1 MPSST
6 HLIARISPVEPAEL
20 ARALPRIGF
29 LAAIDAPVAV
39 EAVGEL
45 GPTLNLRQAQVTVQ
59 AGPGMLHIGTGTM
72 PIVDASVTAS
82 GTPDIIRVDTAKVR
96 FRPRPNAVPTN
107 LTATGAIRRESGQI
121 DADLVLDLDQV
132 AFSDL
137 PTLWPAGVAR
147 NTRAWILQNITAG
160 VAQDGHLS
168 IGLEANAD
176 LSGVTLTRAS
186 GSLEG
191 SGLTVSWLRPVPP
204 IVQGNAMLHVVGP
217 DSLQIDVTSGR
228 QSLTK
233 GALSVTGGSVRI
245 TGLMQRDQV
254 ADIQL
259 STAGSLPDVI
269 ALLREPRLQLLAR
282 HPISLNNPAGNV
294 NATVAATVPLD
305 ARVRIDDIDLHVAA
319 HIDHAA
325 LAGLLVGR
333 NLSDGALD
341 IAADNDGLT
350 VKGNARLGGIPAAL
364 DVAMDFRAGPP
375 TQVLQRATINGRPD
389 AKQLTAAGLDVTD
402 FLSGPIGLQAVL
414 TEQRDGTGGVAVNAN
429 LSAATLTV
437 APLDWRQ
444 PLGTGANATA
454 QVRLRHDQLD
464 GIDGITAN
472 GDGLAL
478 RGSARCDG
486 GRIAAVRLD
495 RLVLGRTEGQAT
507 VSLPSSPRVGPIEV
521 RVAGPELDL
530 SARLAQPTTGR
541 HPRQPEPPPGPPWT
555 LDAHFD
561 RVLMAHG
568 HMLAPLRVQAAN
580 DGRVFRQLLID
591 GATRE
596 KGPFSLQIAPEGTNR
611 RLTASASQAG
621 DLLRALDVTD
631 TMQGGRLTVSGT
643 YDDAAPGHPLS
654 GTGELTDF
662 HVAHEVVLGK
672 LLQAM
677 TLYGLVDVVRG
688 PGLAFTRMVAPFSLS
703 DGMLTLTDTRAFS
716 PSLGL
721 TAQGQIDL
729 DANTIDLLGTIV
741 PAYFFNSLLG
751 NVPLVGRLFSPERGG
766 GLFAASYSVKGDL
779 NNPAVGVNPLTALTP
794 GFLRGLFRLF

>member
-1 MPSST
+1 MLAQPPATDTTSGSGWFRQLRRVRIHDAAVTVIDRPLDTTWQAPHADITLTRRSQGGIDGTLDVSLALGDQRARLTGTATISPDAVGT

-29 LAAIDAPVAV
+29 LAAMDAPVAV
-39 EAVGEL
+39 EAVGDF
-45 GPTLNLRQAQVTVQ
+45 GPTLDLRQAQVTLQ
-59 AGPGMLHIGTGTM
+59 AGAGTLRIATGSM
-72 PIVDASVTAS
+72 PIVDASVIAS

-107 LTATGAIRRESGQI
+107 LAATGAIRRESGQI

-137 PTLWPAGVAR
+137 PMLWPAGVAR

-160 VAQDGHLS
+160 VAQDGHCR

-228 QSLTK
+228 QCLTK
-233 GALSVTGGSVRI
+233 GALSVTGGSMRI

-414 TEQRDGTGGVAVNAN
+414 TEQRDGTGGVAVNAPQCCH
-429 LSAATLTV
+429 A
-437 APLDWRQ
+437 DR
-444 PLGTGANATA
+444 GTT
-454 QVRLRHDQLD
+454 
-464 GIDGITAN
+464 
-472 GDGLAL
+472 GLAPATGYGGK
-478 RGSARCDG
+478 RDG
-486 GRIAAVRLD
+486 
-495 RLVLGRTEGQAT
+495 
-507 VSLPSSPRVGPIEV
+507 
-521 RVAGPELDL
+521 AGP
-530 SARLAQPTTGR
+530 
-541 HPRQPEPPPGPPWT
+541 
-555 LDAHFD
+555 
-561 RVLMAHG
+561 
-568 HMLAPLRVQAAN
+568 AA
-580 DGRVFRQLLID
+580 
-591 GATRE
+591 A
-596 KGPFSLQIAPEGTNR
+596 
-611 RLTASASQAG
+611 
-621 DLLRALDVTD
+621 
-631 TMQGGRLTVSGT
+631 
-643 YDDAAPGHPLS
+643 
-654 GTGELTDF
+654 
-662 HVAHEVVLGK
+662 
-672 LLQAM
+672 
-677 TLYGLVDVVRG
+677 
-688 PGLAFTRMVAPFSLS
+688 
-703 DGMLTLTDTRAFS
+703 
-716 PSLGL
+716 
-721 TAQGQIDL
+721 
-729 DANTIDLLGTIV
+729 
-741 PAYFFNSLLG
+741 
-751 NVPLVGRLFSPERGG
+751 
-766 GLFAASYSVKGDL
+766 
-779 NNPAVGVNPLTALTP
+779 
-794 GFLRGLFRLF
+794 